1 MQRFKE
7 FLGEAYTIRPVS
19 KDDLESLRAKY
30 TPGEY
35 EEIEKLWDIVNR
47 LNSNF
52 AGPLIFD
59 DGKLKPVKV
68 HNDTGLSV
76 KKEIKDSLK
85 NDEDFKKLTKI
96 TIVGGT
102 GSSKNTDEYYI
113 APGQTATKFY
123 EQWSSIGLLQT
134 EYSAA
139 TISSWISDLSPSM
152 IGDTTGEIPEAIL
165 ELYKT
170 YYSAVQGQKDFT
182 KEIPGH
188 YTLICSILIGS
199 ANFRSDYS
207 SFFSK
212 GGISIVN
219 GNIDSYYAKMKSNY
233 GDLVDKKDKENTADA
248 VVFNGGLSVESL
260 MNDPISFEDDGVI
273 TFSSGKQM
281 MQISMKKGRDE
292 ARIGKIKDLLT
303 AWQVWSPN
311 KKTDKLDAY
320 VKRYTDLSAEFQL
333 GGMILDEGILD
344 LIRAGA
350 KYAREGVSKLASS
363 ISSIFSTIFRGVKT
377 IIKRFDVR
385 RETENLLSKYSI
397 YITEARKK
405 KISQQK
411 QLEAL
416 AKSPPAIKQLNTDL
430 QAGVETVSQKINQ
443 INRNVS
449 GIKELDI
456 KALQFL
462 QFPIEPLGVNPDYDD
477 VRMVFFN
484 ILSFDI
490 ISDILD
496 KIIDSEDMYDEALDR
511 FVGMY
516 RSSVMG
522 NTKLPVIKVFGT
534 NVAGEKSY
542 QVYTRDDFDEKQKQ
556 VSEKIIKKTM
566 SLGGLKLNVQG
577 RYYVI
582 YFYIAGELKGEGDNA
597 KLTYNNV
604 RPTAYGGT
612 QFKVEIDSTVDE
624 SVFKKQFGL

>member
-35 EEIEKLWDIVNR
+35 EEIEKLWDIVNE
-47 LNSNF
+47 LNPNF

-68 HNDTGLSV
+68 HNDTGLSA
-76 KKEIKDSLK
+76 KKEIKDPLK
-85 NDEDFKKLTKI
+85 KKIKDFEIK
-96 TIVGGT
+96 IVGGT

-139 TISSWISDLSPSM
+139 TISSWISELDPSM
-152 IGDTTGEIPEAIL
+152 IGDTTGKIPKAIL
-165 ELYKT
+165 GLYET
-170 YYSAVQGQKDFT
+170 YYSDVQGQKDFI

-311 KKTDKLDAY
+311 KKTDKLAASP
-320 VKRYTDLSAEFQL
+320 KPGRANCSPRTSLSAS
-333 GGMILDEGILD
+333 
-344 LIRAGA
+344 
-350 KYAREGVSKLASS
+350 VSPP
-363 ISSIFSTIFRGVKT
+363 INV
-377 IIKRFDVR
+377 
-385 RETENLLSKYSI
+385 
-397 YITEARKK
+397 
-405 KISQQK
+405 
-411 QLEAL
+411 AL
-416 AKSPPAIKQLNTDL
+416 AKTPKLFSNRCCIATSKPSNT
-430 QAGVETVSQKINQ
+430 
-443 INRNVS
+443 
-449 GIKELDI
+449 
-456 KALQFL
+456 
-462 QFPIEPLGVNPDYDD
+462 P
-477 VRMVFFN
+477 
-484 ILSFDI
+484 
-490 ISDILD
+490 
-496 KIIDSEDMYDEALDR
+496 
-511 FVGMY
+511 
-516 RSSVMG
+516 
-522 NTKLPVIKVFGT
+522 
-534 NVAGEKSY
+534 SY
-542 QVYTRDDFDEKQKQ
+542 
-556 VSEKIIKKTM
+556 
-566 SLGGLKLNVQG
+566 L
-577 RYYVI
+577 
-582 YFYIAGELKGEGDNA
+582 
-597 KLTYNNV
+597 LT
-604 RPTAYGGT
+604 G
-612 QFKVEIDSTVDE
+612 
-624 SVFKKQFGL
+624 

>member
-1 MQRFKE
+1 MKQFKD
-7 FLGEAYTIRPVS
+7 FLNEAYTIRPVS
-19 KDDLESLRAKY
+19 KDDLQSLRAKY

-35 EEIEKLWDIVNR
+35 EEIEKLWDIVTR
-47 LNSNF
+47 LNPNF

-76 KKEIKDSLK
+76 KKAIKDPLKKEIKD
-85 NDEDFKKLTKI
+85 FKI

-281 MQISMKKGRDE
+281 MQISMKKGRDD

-320 VKRYTDLSAEFQL
+320 VKRYTDLSAELQL
-333 GGMILDEGILD
+333 DGMILDEGILD
-344 LIRAGA
+344 LIQAGA
-350 KYAREGVSKLASS
+350 KYAREGISKLASS
-363 ISSIFSTIFRGVKT
+363 ISSIFSTIFRGVRTVVK
-377 IIKRFDVR
+377 KFNVR
-385 RETENLLSKYSI
+385 RETDNLLSKYSM

-416 AKSPPAIKQLNTDL
+416 AKSLPAIEQLNTDL

-477 VRMVFFN
+477 VRMIFFN

-496 KIIDSEDMYDEALDR
+496 KIIDSNSAYDEALDR

-556 VSEKIIKKTM
+556 VSEKIIKKNM

-597 KLTYNNV
+597 KITYNNV

-624 SVFKKQFGL
+624 SVFKKQFGISP